1 MHPARLFKTTLA
13 MRGYTPRE
21 NAWSA
26 EAHYTA
32 ASSGAIHDVRE
43 QLREIAFSHFQK
55 TIRRIYGMRV
65 SRGQIK
71 GRFELEQTAL
81 APSDTIHVEM
91 YEMIYR
97 GKQHYSRKLAS
108 EEIPFKTYDPES
120 ENEVDETYASDEE
133 FEEEESSE
141 DDETEEEY
149 DDFDSDEDYEDEE
162 TDEEDIEDETN
173 NGW

>member
-1 MHPARLFKTTLA
+1 
-13 MRGYTPRE
+13 MRGYTQRE

-26 EAHYTA
+26 EAHYTT

-43 QLREIAFSHFQK
+43 QLREIAAPHFQRA
-55 TIRRIYGMRV
+55 IRRIYGMRI

-71 GRFELEQTAL
+71 GRFELEQPAL
-81 APSDTIHVEM
+81 APSDTIHVEIF
-91 YEMIYR
+91 EMIYR
-97 GKQHYSRKLAS
+97 GKQHYSRKLGS

-120 ENEVDETYASDEE
+120 ENEVDVTYASDEE
-133 FEEEESSE
+133 YEEESSE

-149 DDFDSDEDYEDEE
+149 DDFDSDEDYDDEE
-162 TDEEDIEDETN
+162 TDEEEIEDETD

>member
-1 MHPARLFKTTLA
+1 MPPARLFRTTLS

-21 NAWSA
+21 NAWST

-32 ASSGAIHDVRE
+32 ASSGAVHDVRE
-43 QLREIAFSHFQK
+43 ELREIAFSHFQRA
-55 TIRRIYGMRV
+55 IRRIYGMHV

-71 GRFELEQTAL
+71 GRFELEQPAL

-97 GKQHYSRKLAS
+97 GRQDYSRKLAS

-133 FEEEESSE
+133 YEEESSE

-149 DDFDSDEDYEDEE
+149 DDFDSDEDYDDEE
-162 TDEEDIEDETN
+162 TDEEDIEDD
-173 NGW
+173 

>member
-1 MHPARLFKTTLA
+1 MPPARLFKITLS

-21 NAWSA
+21 NAWSV

-32 ASSGAIHDVRE
+32 ASSGTIHDVRE
-43 QLREIAFSHFQK
+43 QLREIAFSHFPRA
-55 TIRRIYGMRV
+55 IRRIYGTLIT
-65 SRGQIK
+65 RGQIK
-71 GRFELEQTAL
+71 GRFELEQSAL

-91 YEMIYR
+91 FEMIYR
-97 GKQHYSRKLAS
+97 GRQDCSHKLAS

-133 FEEEESSE
+133 YEEESSE

-149 DDFDSDEDYEDEE
+149 DDSDQDYEDEE
-162 TDEEDIEDETN
+162 TDEEEIEDETDD
-173 NGW
+173 GR